1 MLEPYGRP
9 RDIAY
14 VIVTPENDY
23 VMDHIKTFFKELSNV
38 YEWSRLGR
46 HQPVSDKIRDGMLRI
61 GKAMAQKLADTEVDS
76 WFKQIGDSPLAAKL
90 RLYAQACR
98 HNLGRIIS
106 NFNIEHHQKI
116 VSKRH
121 MQILFANLRN
131 NDEKGLICQDFYS
144 QRSQTKTTTAFI
156 VCYSH
161 YLVLSL

>member
-1 MLEPYGRP
+1 MSSILLIAILWFFFQDKDLLEPYGRP

-106 NFNIEHHQKI
+106 KFKIEKCHGKLAAKYI
-116 VSKRH
+116 WKFF
-121 MQILFANLRN
+121 L
-131 NDEKGLICQDFYS
+131 LI
-144 QRSQTKTTTAFI
+144 
-156 VCYSH
+156 
-161 YLVLSL
+161 